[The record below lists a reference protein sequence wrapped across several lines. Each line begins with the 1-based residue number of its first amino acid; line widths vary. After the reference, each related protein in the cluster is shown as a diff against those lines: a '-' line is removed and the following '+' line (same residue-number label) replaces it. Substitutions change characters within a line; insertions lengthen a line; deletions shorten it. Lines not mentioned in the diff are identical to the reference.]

1 VIGTVQSGQSA
12 QGQAYA
18 NVQEGMAQR
27 QFQAQEAARQAAR
40 APQVALG
47 AIPNGPFEN
56 VGQWAVAFLRYL
68 QDPVTNSNVSA
79 VIGWADAA
87 GQGLGGN
94 NPLGVTLTAPGATPA
109 GGGPGQ
115 AAQNYAQPADGMKAA
130 AQTLGNFPTLAA
142 ALKSGDASAAL
153 KDKAVQDELNQWSSG
168 AYRNITAQ
176 AAKAGKQADAALRKW
191 GERGMG
197 QPAGEAGTPAEVQRW
212 EAQQQGQGQQ
222 APPQGA
228 QTLAQTRYDIN
239 ARSLG
244 DQTAPAPQPAGGGG
258 GGGAGIVPP
267 DVLAAYGGNPPPDV
281 VATFQAAQQNP
292 AVAAYLQA
300 QAQKAEGMGTMVPPQ
315 NQMGQ
320 QPAAP
325 GTTYIPGTTLTD
337 VNAPNPE
344 AASFQ
349 AATTGPNRIP
359 YLGYQYLN
367 AFQAIMDMVHSGGLL
382 TGRGGG

>member
-1 VIGTVQSGQSA
+1 
-12 QGQAYA
+12 
-18 NVQEGMAQR
+18 
-27 QFQAQEAARQAAR
+27 
-40 APQVALG
+40 
-47 AIPNGPFEN
+47 
-56 VGQWAVAFLRYL
+56 
-68 QDPVTNSNVSA
+68 
-79 VIGWADAA
+79 
-87 GQGLGGN
+87 
-94 NPLGVTLTAPGATPA
+94 
-109 GGGPGQ
+109 
-115 AAQNYAQPADGMKAA
+115 
-130 AQTLGNFPTLAA
+130 
-142 ALKSGDASAAL
+142 
-153 KDKAVQDELNQWSSG
+153 
-168 AYRNITAQ
+168 
-176 AAKAGKQADAALRKW
+176 
-191 GERGMG
+191 
-197 QPAGEAGTPAEVQRW
+197 
-212 EAQQQGQGQQ
+212 
-222 APPQGA
+222 
-228 QTLAQTRYDIN
+228 
-239 ARSLG
+239 
-244 DQTAPAPQPAGGGG
+244 
-258 GGGAGIVPP
+258 
-267 DVLAAYGGNPPPDV
+267 V